1 MVPCGIDK
9 QETIKRK
16 RRKRNER
23 KREKENMVI
32 CVPGMN
38 KMGSGWGESS
48 GIADAGA
55 HAGGYL
61 KDIFED
67 KHGK

>member
-48 GIADAGA
+48 GIADARCV
-55 HAGGYL
+55 
-61 KDIFED
+61 
-67 KHGK
+67 